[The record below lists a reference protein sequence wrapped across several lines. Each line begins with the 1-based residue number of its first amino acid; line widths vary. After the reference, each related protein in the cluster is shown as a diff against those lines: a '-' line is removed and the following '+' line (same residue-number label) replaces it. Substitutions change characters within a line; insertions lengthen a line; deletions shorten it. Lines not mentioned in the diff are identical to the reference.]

1 MRKITFTF
9 VFITLFYF
17 SFSSTVYIDVTGV
30 YNGTQLDVGGSATLN
45 LGDSII
51 FNLEVD
57 ELVPTSGT
65 DSDVDTI
72 NTNFRIRW
80 ANVVD
85 GPASYEYGVIGIG
98 ATGIATGVEHAT
110 QNLIPIKLVEG
121 KVNQV
126 YVVLTGGTSATYAPG
141 SANYIAS
148 STEVISDINRNL
160 LAADGGVQINNPVTD
175 GQLSILLDED
185 ISSLVLELMTIQG
198 EIVKSFEV
206 KDQATIDV
214 SYLNSGVYLL
224 RDTNTMSMRKIIIQ

>member
-9 VFITLFYF
+9 ILISLLHF
-17 SFSSTVYIDVTGV
+17 SFSSTVYINVTGT
-30 YNGTQLDVGGSATLN
+30 YNGTQLDVGGSAILN

-51 FNLEVD
+51 FNLDVD
-57 ELVPTSGT
+57 ELVPNSGT
-65 DSDVDTI
+65 NSDVDTI

-98 ATGIATGVEHAT
+98 AMGTATGVEHAT

-148 STEVISDINRNL
+148 STEVISNINKNL
-160 LAADGGVQINNPVTD
+160 LATDGGVLMNNPVAD
-175 GQLSILLDED
+175 GQLSILLNEN
-185 ISSLVLELMTIQG
+185 ISSLALELMTTQG

-206 KDQATIDV
+206 KDQAIIDV
-214 SYLNSGVYLL
+214 SHLDSGIYLL
-224 RDTNTMSMRKIIIQ
+224 RDTNTMSIRKIIIQ